1 MYMPF
6 PLCPYVF
13 LRRRFMFRGLYTA
26 TSSMQVSERKMDV
39 TSNNM
44 ANVNTTG
51 FKRDTMISESFPEVL
66 LHKINGELPNRA
78 LGRDQTVEV
87 EMENGVVTL
96 STEGDFF
103 SVEGELGRS
112 YNRSVQFTVDE
123 EGHLRTFSRRPNG
136 ELNTA
141 NGNYILNQNGAR
153 IQIEGMTPENMEID
167 EQGQLFVNGDL
178 QDSLIQPRN
187 PNVIGTIN
195 SGLRLDKVETNFLQ
209 GGLENTESPMH
220 MALDGEGF
228 FVITTEEG
236 ETLYTRDGGFTLNNE
251 GQLVT
256 TEGHLVQGEEG
267 PITPGAQE
275 FLIGEEGQVMIG
287 DAVVNQ
293 LSLVNIENPEFLE
306 KFQDNYY
313 RMNEA
318 EDPELA
324 AFEGKV
330 LQGYLEGSNVNTVR
344 EMAEMIANFRNF
356 ESNQKV
362 VSAYDELL
370 QRAVNDIAR

>member
-1 MYMPF
+1 
-6 PLCPYVF
+6 
-13 LRRRFMFRGLYTA
+13 MFRGLYTA

>member
-1 MYMPF
+1 
-6 PLCPYVF
+6 
-13 LRRRFMFRGLYTA
+13 MFRGLYTA

-51 FKRDTMISESFPEVL
+51 FKRDVMISEAFPEVL
-66 LHKINGELPNRA
+66 LHKINGELPNRP
-78 LGRDQTVEV
+78 LGQDTTVNV
-87 EMENGVVTL
+87 EMENGGVTL
-96 STEGDFF
+96 STEGGFF

-112 YNRSVQFTVDE
+112 FNRSIRFTVDG
-123 EGHLRTFSRRPNG
+123 EGYLRTFSRRPNG
-136 ELNTA
+136 ELNTT
-141 NGNYILNQNGAR
+141 NGNYILNQQGER
-153 IQIEGMTPENMEID
+153 VQIEGMTPENMEID
-167 EQGQLFVNGDL
+167 DQGQLFVGGEL
-178 QDSLIQPRN
+178 QESLIQPRN

-195 SGLRLDKVETNFLQ
+195 SGVRLDKVATDFLQ
-209 GGLENTESPMH
+209 GSLENTESPMH

-236 ETLYTRDGGFTLNNE
+236 ETLYTRDGSFTLNNQ

-256 TEGHLVQGEEG
+256 TEGHLVQGEAG
-267 PITPGAQE
+267 PITPGAGG
-275 FLIGEEGQVMIG
+275 FSIGEEGQVMVDG
-287 DAVVNQ
+287 AVVNQ
-293 LSLVNIENPEFLE
+293 LSLATIENPEFLE

-318 EDPELA
+318 EAPELG

-330 LQGYLEGSNVNTVR
+330 LQGYLEGSNVNTIH

-362 VSAYDELL
+362 VSAYDEIL